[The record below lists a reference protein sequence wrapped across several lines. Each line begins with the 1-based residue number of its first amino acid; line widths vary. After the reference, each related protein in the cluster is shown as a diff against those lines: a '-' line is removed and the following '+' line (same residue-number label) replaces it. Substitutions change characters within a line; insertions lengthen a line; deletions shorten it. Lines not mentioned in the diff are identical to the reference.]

1 MDAKTIQSFLSE
13 LCDLAQHETLSRF
26 RADVEITNKL
36 SGGFDPVTE
45 ADREAEKV
53 IREAILTRY
62 PDHGIVG
69 EEFGTV
75 NETAEYKWII
85 DPVDGT
91 RAFISGLP
99 LWGTL
104 IGLYYRD
111 QPLAGVMHQ
120 PFIGERF
127 LCDSVTSVWQHKDT
141 ERVLSTSKK
150 QDLGDAIIMTTTP
163 ALFTAEER
171 VIYERL
177 ESQCRMPRYGADCYA
192 YCVLAAGHV
201 DLVVESGLNSYDI
214 AALVPIVEKAGGCFT
229 DWQGNSAADGGQVIA
244 AANPELHGKALEV
257 LNSL

>member
-1 MDAKTIQSFLSE
+1 MDAETIQSFLNE
-13 LCDLAQHETLSRF
+13 LCDLAQRETLSRF

-36 SGGFDPVTE
+36 ASGFDPVTE
-45 ADREAEKV
+45 ADREAESV
-53 IREAILTRY
+53 IRAAILKRY

-75 NETAEYKWII
+75 NENARYKWII

-91 RAFISGLP
+91 KAFISGLP

-104 IGLYYRD
+104 IGLYLENK
-111 QPLAGVMHQ
+111 PLAGVMHQ
-120 PFIGERF
+120 PFIEERF
-127 LCDSVTSVWQHKDT
+127 ICNGDKSVWQHKGT
-141 ERVLSTSKK
+141 EKVLSTSET
-150 QDLGDAIIMTTTP
+150 QNLNDAIIMTTTP

-171 VIYERL
+171 LIYDRL
-177 ESQCRMPRYGADCYA
+177 ESQCRLPRYGADCYA

-229 DWQGNSAADGGQVIA
+229 DWQGKSAADGGQVIA
-244 AANPELHGKALEV
+244 AANPELHMKALEV
-257 LNSL
+257 LNSG